1 MKIIKLF
8 AGIVSALLLMAVV
21 SCNKCPNPKCPV
33 MNGDS
38 IKVESG
44 ISIAFVKMDSLLLNY
59 NVYKQM
65 SEELLQ
71 EEEKSRASLNQK
83 AAALQKEIEEFQN
96 KVQHNAFLTQ
106 ERALSEQD
114 RLLRKQKDLQE
125 LGVKMEQELIV
136 KQQKM
141 VEKLNTVID
150 SVVNKFNEEAGYDF
164 ILTNTGKDNI
174 LFGNKKYNIT
184 SSILEILNADVKE

>member
-8 AGIVSALLLMAVV
+8 AGVVSALLLMAVV
-21 SCNKCPNPKCPV
+21 SCNKCPNSNCPLV
-33 MNGDS
+33 NGDS
-38 IKVESG
+38 LSVNTG
-44 ISIAFVKMDSLLLNY
+44 VSIAFVKIDSLLLNY
-59 NVYKQM
+59 NVYKKM
-65 SEELLQ
+65 SEELLS
-71 EEEKSRASLNQK
+71 EEEKSRVSLNQK
-83 AAALQKEIEEFQN
+83 ATALQKEIEEFQN

-141 VEKLNTVID
+141 VEKLNIVID
-150 SVVNKFNEEAGYDF
+150 SVVNKFNEEAGFDF

-174 LFGNKKYNIT
+174 LFGKEKYNIT
-184 SSILEILNADVKE
+184 SDVLEILNADAE

>member
-1 MKIIKLF
+1 LF

-21 SCNKCPNPKCPV
+21 SCNKCPNQKCPL

-71 EEEKSRASLNQK
+71 EEEKSRLSLNQK
-83 AAALQKEIEEFQN
+83 ASALQKEVEDFQN

-114 RLLRKQKDLQE
+114 RLLKKQKDLQE
-125 LGVKMEQELIV
+125 LGIKLEQELLV

-141 VEKLNTVID
+141 TERLNVVID
-150 SVVNKFNEEAGYDF
+150 SVINVYNQEAGHDF
-164 ILTNTGKDNI
+164 IFSNTGKDNI
-174 LFGNKKYNIT
+174 LFGAQQYNIT
-184 SSILEILNADVKE
+184 SKILEILNAEK

>member
-8 AGIVSALLLMAVV
+8 AGVVSALLLMAVV
-21 SCNKCPNPKCPV
+21 SCNKCPNSNCPLV
-33 MNGDS
+33 NGDS
-38 IKVESG
+38 LSVNTG
-44 ISIAFVKMDSLLLNY
+44 VSIAFVKMDSLLLNY
-59 NVYKQM
+59 NVYKKM
-65 SEELLQ
+65 SEELLS

-83 AAALQKEIEEFQN
+83 ATALQKEIEEFQN
-96 KVQHNAFLTQ
+96 KVQHNAFLSQ

-141 VEKLNTVID
+141 VEKLNIVID
-150 SVVNKFNEEAGYDF
+150 SVVNKFNEEAGFDF

-174 LFGNKKYNIT
+174 LFGKEKYNIT
-184 SSILEILNADVKE
+184 SDVLEILNADAE

>member
-8 AGIVSALLLMAVV
+8 VGLVSAFLLMSVI
-21 SCNKCPNPKCPV
+21 SCCNKCPKDNCPIA
-33 MNGDS
+33 NADS
-38 IKVESG
+38 IGKHF
-44 ISIAFVKMDSLLLNY
+44 SIAYVKMDSLLIKY
-59 NVYKQM
+59 DVYKQM

-71 EEEKSRASLNQK
+71 EEEKSRLSLNQK

-106 ERALSEQD
+106 DRALSEQD

-125 LGVKMEQELIV
+125 LGIKLEQELLT

-141 VEKLNTVID
+141 IEKLNLVID
-150 SVVNKFNEEAGYDF
+150 STINEFNKEAGYDF
-164 ILTNTGKDNI
+164 IFTNTGKDNL
-174 LFGNKKYNIT
+174 LFGNEKYNIT
-184 SSILEILNADVKE
+184 SEILEILNAE

>member
-1 MKIIKLF
+1 MKITKLF
-8 AGIVSALLLMAVV
+8 VAIASALALFSAA
-21 SCNKCPNPKCPV
+21 SCNNKCPKANCPLS
-33 MNGDS
+33 NSDS
-38 IKVESG
+38 TKTS
-44 ISIAFVKMDSLLLNY
+44 ISIAYVKMDSLLLNY

-65 SEELLQ
+65 SEELLR
-71 EEEKSRASLNQK
+71 EEEKSRLNLNQK

-125 LGVKMEQELIV
+125 LGIKLEQELLV

-141 VEKLNTVID
+141 TEKLNLVID
-150 SVVNKFNEEAGYDF
+150 STINEYNKEAGYDF
-164 ILTNTGKDNI
+164 ILTNTGKDNL
-174 LFGNKKYNIT
+174 LFGNEKYNIT
-184 SSILEILNADVKE
+184 SSVLEILNTDTAK

>member
-8 AGIVSALLLMAVV
+8 AGVVSALLLMAVV
-21 SCNKCPNPKCPV
+21 SCNKCPNQNCPL

-38 IKVESG
+38 LSVNPG
-44 ISIAFVKMDSLLLNY
+44 ISVAFVKMDSLLLNY

-71 EEEKSRASLNQK
+71 EEEKSRLNLNQK
-83 AAALQKEIEEFQN
+83 ASALQKEVEEFQN
-96 KVQHNAFLTQ
+96 KIQHNAFLTQ
-106 ERALSEQD
+106 DRALSEQD
-114 RLLRKQKDLQE
+114 RLLKKQKDLQE
-125 LGVKMEQELIV
+125 LGIKLEQELLV

-141 VEKLNTVID
+141 TEKLSLVID
-150 SVVNKFNEEAGYDF
+150 SVINVYNLEAKYDF

-174 LFGNKKYNIT
+174 LFGNQKYNIT
-184 SSILEILNADVKE
+184 SKVLEILNAE

>member
-8 AGIVSALLLMAVV
+8 AGVASALLLMTAV
-21 SCNKCPNPKCPV
+21 SCNKCPNANCPLQ
-33 MNGDS
+33 NGDS
-38 IKVESG
+38 LSVGSG
-44 ISIAFVKMDSLLLNY
+44 ISIAYVKMDSLLLNY
-59 NVYKQM
+59 KVYKQM

-71 EEEKSRASLNQK
+71 EEEKSRLNLNQK
-83 AAALQKEIEEFQN
+83 ASALQKEIEEFQN

-114 RLLRKQKDLQE
+114 RLLKKQKDLQE
-125 LGVKMEQELIV
+125 LGIKLEQELLV

-141 VEKLNTVID
+141 TEKLNLVID
-150 SVVNKFNEEAGYDF
+150 SVINVYNQEAKHDF

-174 LFGNKKYNIT
+174 LFGNQKYNIT
-184 SSILEILNADVKE
+184 SKVLEILNAEE

>member
-21 SCNKCPNPKCPV
+21 SCNKCPNAKCPLQ
-33 MNGDS
+33 NGDS
-38 IKVESG
+38 LSVNINAG
-44 ISIAFVKMDSLLLNY
+44 ISIAYVKMDSLLLNY
-59 NVYKQM
+59 NVYKKM
-65 SEELLQ
+65 SEELLS

-83 AAALQKEIEEFQN
+83 ATALQKEIEEFQN

-114 RLLRKQKDLQE
+114 RLLKKQKDLQE
-125 LGVKMEQELIV
+125 LGIKMEQELLV

-141 VEKLNTVID
+141 TEKLNTVID
-150 SVVNKFNEEAGYDF
+150 SVINKYNEEAGFDF
-164 ILTNTGKDNI
+164 LKIGESKTYHSKI
-174 LFGNKKYNIT
+174 F
-184 SSILEILNADVKE
+184 LEEI

>member
-8 AGIVSALLLMAVV
+8 AGVVSALLLMAVV
-21 SCNKCPNPKCPV
+21 SCNKCPNSNCPLV
-33 MNGDS
+33 NGDS
-38 IKVESG
+38 LSVNTG
-44 ISIAFVKMDSLLLNY
+44 VSIAFVKMDSLLLNY
-59 NVYKQM
+59 NVYKKM
-65 SEELLQ
+65 SEELLS
-71 EEEKSRASLNQK
+71 EEEKSRVSLNQK
-83 AAALQKEIEEFQN
+83 ATALQKEIEEFQN

-141 VEKLNTVID
+141 VEKLNIVID
-150 SVVNKFNEEAGYDF
+150 SVVNKFNEEAGFDF

-174 LFGNKKYNIT
+174 LFGKEKYNIT
-184 SSILEILNADVKE
+184 SDVLEILNADAE

>member
-1 MKIIKLF
+1 
-8 AGIVSALLLMAVV
+8 MAMV
-21 SCNKCPNPKCPV
+21 SCNKCPNANCPL

-38 IKVESG
+38 LSVNTG
-44 ISIAFVKMDSLLLNY
+44 VSIAFVKMDSLLLNY

-71 EEEKSRASLNQK
+71 EEEKSRLSLNQK
-83 AAALQKEIEEFQN
+83 ASALQKEVEDFQN

-114 RLLRKQKDLQE
+114 RLLKKQKDLQE
-125 LGVKMEQELIV
+125 LGIKLEQELLV

-141 VEKLNTVID
+141 TERLNVVID
-150 SVVNKFNEEAGYDF
+150 SVINVYNQKAGHDF
-164 ILTNTGKDNI
+164 IFSNTGKDNI
-174 LFGNKKYNIT
+174 LFGGKQYNIT
-184 SSILEILNADVKE
+184 SKILEILNAEK

>member
-8 AGIVSALLLMAVV
+8 VGLVSAFLLMSVV
-21 SCNKCPNPKCPV
+21 SCNNKCSKETCP
-33 MNGDS
+33 MENNSDS
-38 IKVESG
+38 SAVKHF
-44 ISIAFVKMDSLLLNY
+44 SIAFVKMDSLLLNY

-65 SEELLQ
+65 SEELLR
-71 EEEKSRASLNQK
+71 EEEKSRLNLNQK

-106 ERALSEQD
+106 DRALSEQD

-125 LGVKMEQELIV
+125 LGIKLEQELLS

-141 VEKLNTVID
+141 TEKLNLVID
-150 SVVNKFNEEAGYDF
+150 STINEFNKIAGYDF
-164 ILTNTGKDNI
+164 IFTNTGKDNL
-174 LFGNKKYNIT
+174 LFGNEKYNIT
-184 SSILEILNADVKE
+184 SDILEILNAE